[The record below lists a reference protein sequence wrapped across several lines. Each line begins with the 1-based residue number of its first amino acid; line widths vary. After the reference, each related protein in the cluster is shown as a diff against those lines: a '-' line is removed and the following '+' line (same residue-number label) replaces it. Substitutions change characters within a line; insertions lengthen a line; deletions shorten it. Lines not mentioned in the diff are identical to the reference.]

1 MNPKRSNTI
10 WGFVFI
16 APQLIGLLLFS
27 LIPLVSAFVLSTLNW
42 DGFTA
47 AKFIGID
54 NFSYAFHNPDFQK
67 AMRNTLYYSVLTV
80 PAGIFLALLVAVAL
94 NNVRLRVMYRL
105 FFFMPVVTSSVAVA
119 IVWMWLLNG
128 DFGLVNIML
137 RELFGVKG
145 PQWLTD
151 LNLVLPSL
159 AIVSIWKGLGFNM
172 VLFLAGLQG
181 ISRDYYEASMIDGA
195 TKRQQFWRIT
205 VPLLSPTT
213 LFVTIIAVIDSFKVF
228 DTAFVMTS
236 GGPAKAS
243 YTMVYHL
250 YELAF
255 KNFQFGKSA
264 AAAVVLFMLILVLT
278 MLQTYF
284 SRKWVHYAE

>member
-10 WGFVFI
+10 WGYFFI
-16 APQLIGLLLFS
+16 APQLIGLLAFS
-27 LIPLVSAFVLSTLNW
+27 LIPLISAFVLSTLDW
-42 DGFTA
+42 DGFKA
-47 AKFIGID
+47 ATFVGLD
-54 NFSYAFHNPDFQK
+54 NFNYAFHNPDFQK
-67 AMRNTLYYSVLTV
+67 AMRNTLLFSVLTV
-80 PAGIFLALLVAVAL
+80 PAGIFLSLITAVAL
-94 NNVRLRVMYRL
+94 NNVRMRVLYRL

-128 DFGLVNIML
+128 DFGLINVMLKMLFNI
-137 RELFGVKG
+137 KG

-159 AIVSIWKGLGFNM
+159 AIVSIWKGIGFNM

-195 TKRQQFWRIT
+195 TRNQQFWRIT

-264 AAAVVLFMLILVLT
+264 SAAVILFAIILILTV
-278 MLQTYF
+278 LQTYY

>member
-1 MNPKRSNTI
+1 MNPKRSNAI
-10 WGFVFI
+10 WGFFFI
-16 APQLIGLLLFS
+16 APQLIGLLTFS
-27 LIPLVSAFVLSTLNW
+27 LIPLISTFVISSLDW
-42 DGFTA
+42 DGFSTP
-47 AKFIGID
+47 KFLGLE
-54 NFSYAFHNPDFQK
+54 NFTYAFQNPDFQK
-67 AMRNTLYYSVLTV
+67 AMTNTLYYSVLTV
-80 PAGIFLALLVAVAL
+80 PAGIFLALLTAVAL

-128 DFGLVNIML
+128 DFGLINVML
-137 RELFGVKG
+137 KQLFGVKG

-151 LNLVLPSL
+151 LHLVLPSL
-159 AIVSIWKGLGFNM
+159 ALVSIWKGLGFNM

-181 ISRDYYEASMIDGA
+181 ISKDYYEASMIDGA
-195 TKRQQFWRIT
+195 TKSQQFWRIT
-205 VPLLSPTT
+205 LPLLSPTT

-255 KNFQFGKSA
+255 KNFQFGKSS
-264 AAAVVLFMLILVLT
+264 AAAVVLFVIILVLT
-278 MLQTYF
+278 TLQTRL

>member
-1 MNPKRSNTI
+1 MNRKRSNTF
-10 WGFVFI
+10 WGYFFI
-16 APQLIGLLLFS
+16 APQLIGLLSFS
-27 LIPLVSAFVLSTLNW
+27 LIPLITTFVLSTLDW
-42 DGFTA
+42 DGFQPAT
-47 AKFIGID
+47 FIGFN

-67 AMRNTLYYSVLTV
+67 ALVNTLYYSLLTV
-80 PAGIFLALLVAVAL
+80 PMGIFLAILVAVAL
-94 NNVRLRVMYRL
+94 NKVRYRVMYRL

-128 DFGLVNIML
+128 DFGIINFLL
-137 RELFGVKG
+137 HSLFGIKG
-145 PQWLTD
+145 PQWLTN

-159 AIVSIWKGLGFNM
+159 AIVSIWQKLGFNM
-172 VLFLAGLQG
+172 IIFLAGLQG

-195 TKRQQFWRIT
+195 SRSQQFWKIT

-213 LFVTIIAVIDSFKVF
+213 LFVTIIGIIDSFKIF

-243 YTMVYHL
+243 YTIVYHL

-255 KNFQFGKSA
+255 KNFQFGRSA
-264 AAAVVLFMLILVLT
+264 AAAT
-278 MLQTYF
+278 MLFVIILTFTIAQTYI
-284 SRKWVHYAE
+284 SRKWVHYAD

>member
-1 MNPKRSNTI
+1 MNPKRSNAI

-16 APQLIGLLLFS
+16 APQLIGLLAFS
-27 LIPLVSAFVLSTLNW
+27 LIPLIAAFVLSTLDW
-42 DGFTA
+42 DGFGA
-47 AKFIGID
+47 AAFIGID
-54 NFSYAFHNPDFQK
+54 NFTYAFKNPDFQK
-67 AMRNTLYYSVLTV
+67 AMTNTLYFSVLTV
-80 PAGIFLALLVAVAL
+80 PMGIFLSLLTAVAL
-94 NNVRLRVMYRL
+94 NNVRMRVVYRL

-128 DFGLVNIML
+128 DFGIINVLL
-137 RELFGVKG
+137 KLTFGIQG

-151 LNLVLPSL
+151 LHLVLPSL
-159 AIVSIWKGLGFNM
+159 AIVSIWKGIGFNM

-181 ISRDYYEASMIDGA
+181 ISKDYYEASMIDGA
-195 TKRQQFWRIT
+195 TKNQQFWRIT
-205 VPLLSPTT
+205 LPLLSPTT

-255 KNFQFGKSA
+255 KNFQFGKSS
-264 AAAVVLFMLILVLT
+264 AAAVVLFVIILFFTL
-278 MLQTYF
+278 LQTHL
-284 SRKWVHYAE
+284 SRKWVHYAD

>member
-10 WGFVFI
+10 WGYFFI
-16 APQLIGLLLFS
+16 APQLIGLLTFS
-27 LIPLVSAFVLSTLNW
+27 LIPLISAFVLSTLDW
-42 DGFTA
+42 DGFKA
-47 AKFIGID
+47 ATFVGFD
-54 NFSYAFHNPDFQK
+54 NFNYAFHNPDFQK
-67 AMRNTLYYSVLTV
+67 AMKNTLLFSVLTV
-80 PAGIFLALLVAVAL
+80 PAGIFLSLLTAVAL
-94 NNVRLRVMYRL
+94 NNVRMRVLYRL

-128 DFGLVNIML
+128 DFGLINVML
-137 RELFGVKG
+137 KTVFGVKG

-151 LNLVLPSL
+151 LHLVLPSL
-159 AIVSIWKGLGFNM
+159 ALVSIWKGIGFNM

-181 ISRDYYEASMIDGA
+181 ISKDYYEASMIDGA
-195 TKRQQFWRIT
+195 TRIQQFWRIT

-264 AAAVVLFMLILVLT
+264 SAAVILFIIILVLT
-278 MLQTYF
+278 VLQTYY